1 MLEIFEN
8 AGASVLS
15 AGQHMRPAEVAQLI
29 TKYQANVL
37 SGDSSQVV
45 SIVHCISTLPKEERG
60 SIKLSKII
68 YTSEGLTPSQR
79 TYILE
84 VFPYIQI
91 YSILGSAEAG
101 PYAVSYSH
109 STIRHWFKASYED
122 FIFDTRRIKIEI
134 LPLSSSE
141 QDSHPEFLE
150 DGEQGMIAQTSLMR
164 LRNPLVRYVTGDIG
178 SLHPLSEDVKALVP
192 ETHWE
197 YLRILRLHGRDRRFS
212 FEWDGEYLEFS
223 ALNAMLNDTRSRVLQ
238 WQVVLD
244 KMEPSK
250 EQLLK
255 LYILRSAETADG
267 ISKEDLVH
275 QIKTFFH
282 VFSANCSRFKLV
294 FLEDNSTF
302 KRSETSRK
310 IIKFVN
316 NYN

>member
-1 MLEIFEN
+1 MLEILEN
-8 AGASVLS
+8 AGASVLA
-15 AGQHMRPAEVAQLI
+15 AGQHMRPAEVAQLV
-29 TKYQANVL
+29 TKYHANVL
-37 SGDSSQVV
+37 SGDSSQVT
-45 SIVHCISTLPKEERG
+45 SIVHYISTLPKEERG
-60 SIKLSKII
+60 RIKLSKII
-68 YTSEGLTPSQR
+68 YTSEALTPSQR

-101 PYAVSYSH
+101 PYAVSLSH
-109 STIRHWFKASYED
+109 STISHWCMESYED

-141 QDSHPEFLE
+141 QDPHPESLE
-150 DGEQGMIAQTSLMR
+150 DGEQGMIAQTSLVR

-178 SLHPLSEDVKALVP
+178 SLHPLSKDIRALVP
-192 ETHWE
+192 ETQWE
-197 YLRILRLHGRDRRFS
+197 YLRVLRLYGRDRRFS

-223 ALNAMLNDTRSRVLQ
+223 GLNAMLNDTRSGVLQ
-238 WQVVLD
+238 WQIVLD

-255 LYILRSAETADG
+255 LYILRSSKTADG
-267 ISKEDLVH
+267 MSKEDLVH
-275 QIKTFFH
+275 QIETFFH

-294 FLEDNSTF
+294 FLEDDSIF

-310 IIKFVN
+310 IIKFIN